1 MLNSLTSLVCTVLYV
16 MFTNEPT
23 YYFTEQ
29 GSWYKLFLLVT
40 HVYFSLDFLIR
51 VISVPKTIRY
61 LLSVESFLEIVT
73 SLPMCFFY
81 FFYDMQ
87 STHFRAVMMLDPWR
101 LFLNKR
107 LTKHIESEIVGEMM
121 QIINSALFLIMM
133 TSSYI

>member
-16 MFTNEPT
+16 MFTTEPT

-51 VISVPKTIRY
+51 VISAPKTLRY
-61 LLSVESFLEIVT
+61 LLSFESFLEIVT

-81 FFYDMQ
+81 FFYDME
-87 STHFRAVMMLDPWR
+87 SIHFRATMMLDPWR

-107 LTKHIESEIVGEMM
+107 VLKNIENEVVAETM
-121 QIINSALFLIMM
+121 QIINNALFLIMM